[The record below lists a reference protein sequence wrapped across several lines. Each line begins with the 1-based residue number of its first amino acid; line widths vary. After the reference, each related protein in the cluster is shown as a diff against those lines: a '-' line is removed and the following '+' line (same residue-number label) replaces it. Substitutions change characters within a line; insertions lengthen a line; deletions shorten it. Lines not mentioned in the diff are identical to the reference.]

1 MSTRSPMNKRSQAQL
16 QGERT
21 GMARKSTAS
30 AKPARAAASSVRVQ
44 ASSSSARRKQREQG
58 EDLSNLSR
66 EEKRARKQERR
77 MQEDRIF
84 TAAQTLMKEDFDY
97 NRFRRV
103 WWVLLGVGIAAIVVV
118 WISMAFV
125 TGGQASS
132 EQMAIPQM
140 AGIIAA
146 YACIIIAF
154 IFDFVKIRPI
164 RNQCRSIAE
173 GMSEAKLN
181 SVIEKGAAAEDR
193 KKVAKASKKR

>member
-1 MSTRSPMNKRSQAQL
+1 MNKRSQAQL

-21 GMARKSTAS
+21 GMARKSASS
-30 AKPARAAASSVRVQ
+30 AKPARAAASSVRIQ

-58 EDLSNLSR
+58 EDLSNLTR

-77 MQEDRIF
+77 LQEDRIF

-97 NRFRRV
+97 NRYRKV
-103 WWVLLGVGIAAIVVV
+103 WWILLGVGIVAIVAV
-118 WISMAFV
+118 WISMIV
-125 TGGQASS
+125 VSGGQASS
-132 EQMAIPQM
+132 SQMAIPQM

-146 YACIIIAF
+146 YVCIIVAF

-164 RNQCRSIAE
+164 RNQCRAVAE

-193 KKVAKASKKR
+193 KKVAKASKKK

>member
-21 GMARKSTAS
+21 GMARKSASS
-30 AKPARAAASSVRVQ
+30 AKPARAAASSVRIQ

-58 EDLSNLSR
+58 EDLSNLTR

-77 MQEDRIF
+77 LQEDRIF

-97 NRFRRV
+97 NRYRKV
-103 WWVLLGVGIAAIVVV
+103 WWILLGVGIVAIVAV
-118 WISMAFV
+118 WISMIV
-125 TGGQASS
+125 VSGGQASS
-132 EQMAIPQM
+132 SQMAIPQM

-146 YACIIIAF
+146 YVCIIVAF

-164 RNQCRSIAE
+164 RNQCRAVAE

-193 KKVAKASKKR
+193 KKVAKASKKK

>member
-1 MSTRSPMNKRSQAQL
+1 MNKRSQAQL

-21 GMARKSTAS
+21 GMARKSASS
-30 AKPARAAASSVRVQ
+30 AKPVRAAASSVRVQ
-44 ASSSSARRKQREQG
+44 ASSSAARRKQREQG

-77 MQEDRIF
+77 LQEDRVF

-97 NRFRRV
+97 SRYRKV
-103 WWVLLGVGIAAIVVV
+103 WWVLLGVGISTIVLA
-118 WISMAFV
+118 WILMALV
-125 TGGQASS
+125 SGGQASS
-132 EQMAIPQM
+132 TAMAVPEM
-140 AGIIAA
+140 VLVVAA
-146 YACIIIAF
+146 YVCIIVAF

-181 SVIEKGAAAEDR
+181 SVIEHGAAAEDR
-193 KKVAKASKKR
+193 KKAAKASKKGK

>member
-30 AKPARAAASSVRVQ
+30 AKPARAAAGSVRVQ
-44 ASSSSARRKQREQG
+44 ASSSSARRKQRERG

-97 NRFRRV
+97 NRLRRV

-125 TGGQASS
+125 TGGQFSS
-132 EQMAIPQM
+132 EQMAVPQM

-193 KKVAKASKKR
+193 KKVAKASKKK